1 MVNKGYLSIE
11 KKKLIMKMTHE
22 GYSSRYIANIIECHQ
37 STIVRN
43 INRINE
49 RQKSLLP
56 LPKTGGKRI
65 STETDDRRLMRIYK
79 SNKRMTARDL
89 QAEWHLDACSQTI
102 RNRLKEHGIKNYS
115 TTKKPQL
122 SSKNIQQRLEFC
134 KKYESWKVEDW
145 KTVVFS
151 DETNI
156 QAEPNG
162 GHRKVWRKPTER
174 LPDFVVNTARKFPT
188 SIMIWGC
195 ISAHGMGEFHILEG
209 RLNASGYISILEDKL
224 RPYTTRLFPDG
235 NFSFQQD
242 NAPCHTARPVSY
254 FK

>member
-1 MVNKGYLSIE
+1 
-11 KKKLIMKMTHE
+11 MTHE

-162 GHRKVWRKPTER
+162 GHRKVWRKPNEK
-174 LPDFVVNTARKFPT
+174 LSDFALNTARKFPT
-188 SIMIWGC
+188 SIMIWGLHFC
-195 ISAHGMGEFHILEG
+195 PWNGRISYPG
-209 RLNASGYISILEDKL
+209 RKAQCKWLHQHLGRQTSTVHNSTISWWKFLVSTGQRTLSYGASSELL
-224 RPYTTRLFPDG
+224 
-235 NFSFQQD
+235 
-242 NAPCHTARPVSY
+242 
-254 FK
+254 

>member
-1 MVNKGYLSIE
+1 
-11 KKKLIMKMTHE
+11 MTHE

-115 TTKKPQL
+115 TTEKPQL
-122 SSKNIQQRLEFC
+122 SSKIIQQCLEFC
-134 KKYESWKVEDW
+134 KKYESWSVEDW
-145 KTVVFS
+145 NTVVFS
-151 DETNI
+151 NKTNI

-162 GHRKVWRKPTER
+162 GHRKVWRKPTEKLLWLCFKYSKEVSNINNDMGMHFCPWNGR
-174 LPDFVVNTARKFPT
+174 ISYPGRKAQCKWLHQHLGRQT
-188 SIMIWGC
+188 STVHNST
-195 ISAHGMGEFHILEG
+195 ISWWKFLVSTGQRTLSYG
-209 RLNASGYISILEDKL
+209 ASSELL
-224 RPYTTRLFPDG
+224 
-235 NFSFQQD
+235 
-242 NAPCHTARPVSY
+242 
-254 FK
+254 